1 MTQYELFGGDL
12 EPEDPPRL
20 GKQLRAIQEI
30 MSDGEWRT
38 FKDIQFILAAEYD
51 ISADTPG
58 ISARLRDFRKPQFGG
73 HDLQKY
79 KIAKGL
85 WKYRVVLARQLG
97 RS

>member
-12 EPEDPPRL
+12 EPEDPERL
-20 GKQLRAIQEI
+20 GRQLKAIRQI

-38 FKDIQFILAAEYD
+38 FKEIQTILATEYD
-51 ISADTPG
+51 IAADSPG

-79 KIAKGL
+79 KVANGL
-85 WKYRVVLARQLG
+85 WKYRVVM
-97 RS
+97 RSIA

>member
-38 FKDIQFILAAEYD
+38 FKEIQTILAAEYD
-51 ISADTPG
+51 IAADSPG
-58 ISARLRDFRKPQFGG
+58 ISARLRDFRKPHFGG
-73 HDLQKY
+73 HNVQKY
-79 KIAKGL
+79 KAAEGL
-85 WKYRVVLARQLG
+85 WKYRVVMRERVNQ
-97 RS
+97 